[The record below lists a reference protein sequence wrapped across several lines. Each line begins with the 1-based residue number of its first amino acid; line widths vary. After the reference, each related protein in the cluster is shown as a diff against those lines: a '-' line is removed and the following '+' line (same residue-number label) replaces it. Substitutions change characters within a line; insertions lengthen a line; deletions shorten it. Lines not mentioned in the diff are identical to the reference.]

1 MADFATVGELEAFM
15 GSGLLGARGTAM
27 LGYASAEIRRYTRQ
41 DIEATAGR
49 QEEHAGF
56 ANRFILKTTQVPVTA
71 VTAITEDA
79 VAFTDFEWSRWG
91 NINKADW
98 TAWDT
103 GPIVITYDS
112 GYDPASDEIAAVK
125 GICLEVAARALGGPL
140 TDAFANFGN
149 ETPEVRGPAPAIF
162 LTPGEME
169 RLDDLAKLGVG

>member
-1 MADFATVGELEAFM
+1 MADFATVAELEAFM
-15 GSGLLGARGTAM
+15 GGGLLGARGTAM

-41 DIEATAGR
+41 DIELTTGR
-49 QEEHAGF
+49 QEEHAGLG
-56 ANRFILKTTQVPVTA
+56 RFILKTTQVPVNA

-91 NINKADW
+91 NINKSDW

-103 GPIVITYDS
+103 GPILVTYDS
-112 GYDPASDEIAAVK
+112 GYETTSDEYAAVK
-125 GICLEVAARALGGPL
+125 GITLEVAARALGPPL
-140 TDAFANFGN
+140 TGFESFGS
-149 ETPEVRGPAPAIF
+149 EVPEVRGAAPQIF